1 MSVPAPSRCSISS
14 PAGLTIL
21 VIDGLGEL
29 SCHALPCDR
38 VVRVRL
44 EGDLDAHT
52 APSLDERMRSL
63 VESGA
68 HVVVDLTAL
77 RFCGCAGLR
86 LFLRWRTSSVASG
99 GSLHLVSASRDTHRA
114 IMLSGLGNALPL
126 VADMTDVVCTESMRL
141 EEPRSADQ
149 R

>member
-1 MSVPAPSRCSISS
+1 MRARTVTVFRSISRRT
-14 PAGLTIL
+14 LL
-21 VIDGLGEL
+21 VVDGVGEL
-29 SCHALPCDR
+29 GWRAVSRDR

-52 APSLDERMRSL
+52 APLLDERMRSL

-68 HVVVDLTAL
+68 HVVVDLATL
-77 RFCGCAGLR
+77 RFCGCAGLS
-86 LFLRWRTSSVASG
+86 LFLRWRRSSVASG
-99 GSLHLVSASRDTHRA
+99 GSLYLVSAPRDTRRA

-126 VADMTDVVCTESMRL
+126 AADLADVVCTAAVRL
-141 EEPRSADQ
+141 EESRSADQ